1 MRISFLGAARTVT
14 GSCYLLEVADKKIL
28 VDCGMFQGSKLVK
41 AFNEKDFMF
50 NPADIDALVLTHAH
64 VDHSGLIPKLVKYGF
79 SGPVHCTKSTEEL
92 CSVLLPDSAHI
103 QEGDAE
109 LLNRKGM
116 RAGKKFV
123 EPLFTVDDAYRALK
137 LFRVHEFNKEFKVV
151 DGIKVIFRVAGHIL
165 GSAIVEMYVTEGEKH
180 TKLVFTGDIG
190 QPNQP
195 IIEDPDNISGADF
208 IITESTYGNRVH
220 EVYDKEAELAKVIN
234 ETAEKGGNIIIP
246 AFAVGRTQVL
256 LYYFQKLLAEGRIPD
271 IPIYVDSPMANK
283 ATQITMTNPDE
294 YDEEARALYEMQ
306 GRRLVAMHNLRFT
319 ATAQESM
326 AINDMVGP
334 KIILSASGMADA
346 GRILHHLKH
355 NLWRD
360 DCCVIFAGYQ
370 AEGSMGRRLV
380 DGAKRVKIMGED
392 IRVKARIVNMRG
404 YSAHADKEQMLTW
417 FGAMKEKPKA
427 FMVMH
432 GEIDVAMNFADELN
446 RRLGTAAYV
455 PRFGDCIEINGTEWQ
470 IHECEGLREEP
481 AALELRAYLRGMERE
496 YLQQRTKIEQIV
508 ARDATKITM
517 IRKKLEKMRK
527 YMDDILSDI

>member
-1 MRISFLGAARTVT
+1 MIWL
-14 GSCYLLEVADKKIL
+14 D
-28 VDCGMFQGSKLVK
+28 Q
-41 AFNEKDFMF
+41 
-50 NPADIDALVLTHAH
+50 
-64 VDHSGLIPKLVKYGF
+64 
-79 SGPVHCTKSTEEL
+79 
-92 CSVLLPDSAHI
+92 
-103 QEGDAE
+103 
-109 LLNRKGM
+109 
-116 RAGKKFV
+116 
-123 EPLFTVDDAYRALK
+123 
-137 LFRVHEFNKEFKVV
+137 
-151 DGIKVIFRVAGHIL
+151 
-165 GSAIVEMYVTEGEKH
+165 
-180 TKLVFTGDIG
+180 
-190 QPNQP
+190 
-195 IIEDPDNISGADF
+195 
-208 IITESTYGNRVH
+208 
-220 EVYDKEAELAKVIN
+220 
-234 ETAEKGGNIIIP
+234 
-246 AFAVGRTQVL
+246 
-256 LYYFQKLLAEGRIPD
+256 
-271 IPIYVDSPMANK
+271 
-283 ATQITMTNPDE
+283 
-294 YDEEARALYEMQ
+294 
-306 GRRLVAMHNLRFT
+306 
-319 ATAQESM
+319 
-326 AINDMVGP
+326 
-334 KIILSASGMADA
+334 IILSASGMADA

-432 GEIDVAMNFADELN
+432 GEIDAAMNFADELN